1 MTDTLFSSHAPKPL
15 AERLRPAS
23 LDDVVGQDHL
33 LAADGPIGRM
43 VAAGRLSSM
52 ILWGPPGVGKTT
64 IALLLAKA
72 VGLEFAKLS
81 GIKSGV
87 ADLRKEIEAAETRR
101 AAGRGTVLFLD
112 ECHAWKNNQQDQ
124 LLPYVEDGTVI
135 LIGATT
141 ENPGFELNAAL
152 LSRAQVFAL
161 KRIDEAAG
169 EKLLRRAEDSVGQ
182 PLPLTPEARPVLIG
196 MADGDGRHLI
206 GLCEELFALGNRA
219 LDAESLQRTLQR
231 RAAVHDKSGDGHY
244 NLLSAL
250 QKSIRGSD
258 VQAALYWLAR
268 MLRAGERPKTIF
280 RRLAVMATEEIGL
293 ADPNAIQHVDAC
305 ASAFERIGEP
315 EGLPALASCAA
326 YLATAVKSNAVYKAF
341 YEAMEL
347 AARTGSLPPP
357 RHIINAPT
365 AMMRDMGFKDGYRY
379 DHDFPYAFSGQE
391 FMPGGLDGDR
401 RPDLYVPNER
411 GNEREVRKRMD
422 FWEGLRREA
431 RSVR

>member
-1 MTDTLFSSHAPKPL
+1 MTDTLFSSSAPKPL

-23 LDDVVGQDHL
+23 LSEVVGQDHL
-33 LAADGPIGRM
+33 LGPDGPIGRM

-72 VGLEFAKLS
+72 VGLEFSRLS

-87 ADLRKEIEAAETRR
+87 ADLRKEIEAAEARR
-101 AAGRGTVLFLD
+101 ATGRGTVLFLD
-112 ECHAWKNNQQDQ
+112 ECHAWKNNQQDS

-141 ENPGFELNAAL
+141 ENPSFELNAAL
-152 LSRAQVFAL
+152 LSRAQVFPL
-161 KRIDEAAG
+161 KRIDEIAG
-169 EKLLRRAEDSVGQ
+169 ELLLRRAEQTVGKT
-182 PLPLTPEARPVLIG
+182 LPLTKEARSILVE
-196 MADGDGRHLI
+196 MADGDGRHLVT
-206 GLCEELFALGNRA
+206 LCEELFSMPGGA
-219 LDAESLQRTLQR
+219 LDGEGLQKTLQR

-268 MLRAGERPKTIF
+268 MLRAGEQPKTIF

-293 ADPNAIQHVDAC
+293 ADPAAIRHVEAC
-305 ASAFERIGEP
+305 ASAFDRVGVP
-315 EGLPALASCAA
+315 EGLPALANCVA

-341 YEAMEL
+341 YDAMEL
-347 AARTGSLPPP
+347 AGRTGSLPPP
-357 RHIINAPT
+357 KHIINAPT

-391 FMPGGLDGDR
+391 FMPAGLDGER
-401 RPDLYVPNER
+401 RPALYVPNER
-411 GNEREVRKRMD
+411 GNEREVKKRMD
-422 FWEGLRREA
+422 FWEGLRRDA
-431 RSVR
+431 R